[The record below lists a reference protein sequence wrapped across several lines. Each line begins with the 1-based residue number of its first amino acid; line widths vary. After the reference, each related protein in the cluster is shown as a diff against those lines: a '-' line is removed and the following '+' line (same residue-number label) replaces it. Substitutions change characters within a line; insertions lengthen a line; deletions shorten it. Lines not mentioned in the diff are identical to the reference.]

1 MSEIYI
7 FMRTKNFS
15 IIMIKVNLNR
25 IERWHN
31 NQVIKISDTDSPIL
45 NTEKT
50 KTNDQFEKHLQ
61 CTCSG
66 TAKGCMLFTQP
77 T

>member
-7 FMRTKNFS
+7 FMRAKNFS

-45 NTEKT
+45 KNRE
-50 KTNDQFEKHLQ
+50 N
-61 CTCSG
+61 
-66 TAKGCMLFTQP
+66 
-77 T
+77 